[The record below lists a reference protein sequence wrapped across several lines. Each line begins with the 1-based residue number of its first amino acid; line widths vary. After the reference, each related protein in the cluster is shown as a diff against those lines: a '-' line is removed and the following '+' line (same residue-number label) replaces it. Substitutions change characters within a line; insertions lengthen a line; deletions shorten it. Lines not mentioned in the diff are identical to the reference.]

1 MDILIQV
8 SQFILSLSLLIVL
21 HELGHYIPAKLFKI
35 KVEKFYL
42 FFDVKFS
49 LFKKKIGDTVWG
61 IGWLPL
67 GGYCKIAGMI
77 DESMDKEQMA
87 KPPQPWEYRS
97 RPAWQRL
104 IVILGGVTVNFLLA
118 WLIYIALT
126 YSYGTSK
133 VPLAS
138 INGGFE
144 INEPALIEAGFK
156 NGDKIIAVDGKQI
169 MTLNEL
175 DPLVITA
182 KDFTVDRGG
191 EIINISLPENFL
203 CNLIETRDVSEEKK
217 PFFSLREPFIIKSV
231 IDGSPNENFDLR
243 KGDVIVSINNDKV
256 QYRDEVMKMLP
267 IFKNQTIEA
276 EILRE
281 GLISKQTL
289 NVDENGMLGIM
300 VGIDLDPDNFKSK
313 EEFKNYNKQIEKILE
328 QESTTEIKT
337 DYTILESIS
346 MGSAIFSSQI
356 SGYFDQL
363 AIIFNPN
370 KCGYK
375 AIGGFGTIMS
385 IFPDTWN
392 WAEFWSLTAFLSLML
407 AILNLLPIPALDGG
421 HAMFLI
427 YEIISGKK
435 PSDKFMEKVQLI
447 GFLILISLV
456 ILANGNDI
464 YNFLIK

>member
-1 MDILIQV
+1 MEILIKV

-42 FFDVKFS
+42 FFDIKFS

-67 GGYCKIAGMI
+67 GGYCKIAGTI

-118 WLIYIALT
+118 WVIYVALT
-126 YSYGTSK
+126 YAYGTSK
-133 VPLAS
+133 TPLES
-138 INGGFE
+138 IKGGFE

-156 NGDKIIAVDGKQI
+156 TGDKIIAVDGNKI
-169 MTLNEL
+169 MTLGEL
-175 DPLVITA
+175 NPLVVTA
-182 KDFTVDRGG
+182 KDFTIDRDG
-191 EIINISLPENFL
+191 EIKNISLPDNFL
-203 CNLIETRDVSEEKK
+203 CNLIDSRDVNEQKK
-217 PFFSLREPFIIKSV
+217 PPFSLRAHFIINSV
-231 IDGSPNENFDLR
+231 VEGSLNDNFDLR
-243 KGDVIVSINNDKV
+243 RGDIITSINNKEV
-256 QYRDEVMKMLP
+256 EYRDEVVKMLLS
-267 IFKNQTIEA
+267 FKNQTVET
-276 EILRE
+276 EILR
-281 GLISKQTL
+281 GGFLLSQTL
-289 NVDENGMLGIM
+289 NVDANGKLGIITG
-300 VGIDLDPDNFKSK
+300 VDTDRKNFKNND
-313 EEFKNYNKQIEKILE
+313 EFEDYNKQISKIIE
-328 QESTTEIKT
+328 QEYTNEIKT
-337 DYTILESIS
+337 DYTIIESVS
-346 MGSAIFSSQI
+346 EGSNKFSSVVV
-356 SGYFDQL
+356 GYFDQL

-385 IFPDTWN
+385 IFPDFWD
-392 WAEFWSLTAFLSLML
+392 WSAFWSLTAFLSIML